1 MSSSTY
7 AGSRAANRP
16 SILDP
21 ARPIRGLT
29 IAFCL
34 WKVLVFLVIVS
45 CPGLG
50 YDTSTSHLY
59 EYHDPNSSDVI
70 SEDIE
75 DLLLTVP
82 RKFVRWDSIYFLH
95 IAQQGYVFE
104 QEWAFGYGYTQALA
118 YLTSVLQNLTGL
130 GGGVIIA
137 IEAILLSHI
146 AHYLSVLALYRLSVN
161 VFGND
166 STTQRLICL
175 LSSALHIICPAG
187 AFLSAPYGESLFS
200 FLNITGFYLYSSAY
214 LDNKNGKRLSG
225 DYKTLL
231 SAVLF
236 SAATT
241 VRSNGILS
249 GILFAYDAFLQLRRV
264 VSQSLSL
271 NACAHLL
278 VAIVSGCIIAL
289 GLILPQYIA
298 HTAYCG
304 NDSHSRPWCQWY
316 VPSIYGWVQSQYWNV
331 GFLRYW
337 SLSNL
342 PLFVLAMPMLAI
354 LGRSSFW
361 ALDMAVPFIYPRALS
376 GIDHASS
383 SATTAS
389 LLLRLAA
396 PQGILALLA
405 LTSYHVQ
412 IINRIASGYPLW
424 YWYLAYLVSGNWGQ
438 IPPSIQHSRTFTS
451 AVQGMVTYAL
461 VQATLFGSF
470 LPPA

>member
-7 AGSRAANRP
+7 TGLRAADRP

-29 IAFCL
+29 IAFCI
-34 WKVLVFLVIVS
+34 WKALVFLVIVS

-59 EYHDPNSSDVI
+59 HGINSSDVI

-75 DLLLTVP
+75 HLLLTVP

-95 IAQQGYVFE
+95 IAQKGYVFE

-118 YLTSVLQNLTGL
+118 YLTTVFQHFTGL
-130 GGGVIIA
+130 GGAVFVA

-146 AHYLSVLALYRLSVN
+146 AHYLSVLALYKLSVN

-166 STTQRLICL
+166 TTTQRLICL

-214 LDNKNGKRLSG
+214 LDNKKGKRLSG
-225 DYKTLL
+225 DLKSIL

-264 VSQSLSL
+264 VSQSLSW

-289 GLILPQYIA
+289 GLVLPQYIA
-298 HTAYCG
+298 HTAYCAEAIP
-304 NDSHSRPWCQWY
+304 RQWCQWF
-316 VPSIYGWVQSQYWNV
+316 VPSIYGWVQSHYWNV

-337 SLSNL
+337 SISNL

-354 LGRSSFW
+354 LCRSSFW

-424 YWYLAYLVSGNWGQ
+424 YWYLVYLVSGNWGQ
-438 IPPSIQHSRTFTS
+438 IPPSIQHSRTFTR
-451 AVQGMVTYAL
+451 AVQGMVAYAL

>member
-7 AGSRAANRP
+7 AGWRAANRP

-21 ARPIRGLT
+21 ARPVRGLT

-59 EYHDPNSSDVI
+59 HDPSGSDVI
-70 SEDIE
+70 PEDIE
-75 DLLLTVP
+75 HLLLTIP
-82 RKFVRWDSIYFLH
+82 RKFVRWDSIYFVH
-95 IAQQGYVFE
+95 IAQNGYVFE

-118 YLTSVLQNLTGL
+118 HLTSAIQHFTGW
-130 GGGVIIA
+130 GGEVILA

-166 STTQRLICL
+166 TTTQRLICL

-225 DYKTLL
+225 DIKSVL

-236 SAATT
+236 CAATT

-249 GILFAYDAFLQLRRV
+249 GILFAYDASLQLRRV

-278 VAIVSGCIIAL
+278 VALISGCIIAS
-289 GLILPQYIA
+289 GLILPQYLA
-298 HTAYCG
+298 HIAYCAE
-304 NDSHSRPWCQWY
+304 NTTSRPWCQWY
-316 VPSIYGWVQSQYWNV
+316 VPSIYGWVQSHYWNV

-354 LGRSSFW
+354 LCRSSFW

-424 YWYLAYLVSGNWGQ
+424 YWYLVYLVSGNWGQ
-438 IPPSIQHSRTFTS
+438 IPPSIQHSRTFKS
-451 AVQGMVTYAL
+451 AVQSMVAYAL